1 ETAVHRQ
8 VLAPIVLDACI
19 ANCAPGLDALHA
31 VGAAAQRWLQA
42 SRGEVAFGPPV
53 GGQHGELAENQ
64 WQFAVTGMLEVEAYP
79 ARAFGDD
86 FLHIGIIGAVV
97 RRAFR
102 QQGLESEDNVLGRYR
117 LTVMKARLGTQMKAN
132 PLVVRAFL

>member
-1 ETAVHRQ
+1 EIEMPGLEGLQRHGVVAVVVECQVVEIVETAVHRQ

-86 FLHIGIIGAVV
+86 
-97 RRAFR
+97 
-102 QQGLESEDNVLGRYR
+102 
-117 LTVMKARLGTQMKAN
+117 
-132 PLVVRAFL
+132 